1 MIISRSIIL
10 NEDEFPYLGDKA
22 TNNDFIIIK
31 INLNKQ
37 SVDDQTQF
45 VVEPLQI
52 EPQSITDTENLDDD
66 KGLNPAHNMHDD

>member
-22 TNNDFIIIK
+22 REKITNNDFIIIK

-37 SVDDQTQF
+37 SVDDETQF

-66 KGLNPAHNMHDD
+66 KA